1 MELSWLGSLPLWESF
16 VFFGSCFVINFLLS
30 PFIERA
36 LVAGKCGAATAPHK
50 AWAYAFNRKKQRQLE
65 VRPDRV

>member
-36 LVAGKCGAATAPHK
+36 LGAGKRGAATAPHK
-50 AWAYAFNRKKQRQLE
+50 A
-65 VRPDRV
+65 